1 MHFGLFFCSFKMYF
15 KIIFNNKFVFFSKE
29 RHDFPA
35 GNLQIPLSNGNVI
48 KIPIASINITEE
60 MNRTSIWK
68 QMNEEKALNFN
79 KKPNGGNSNTTS
91 STVPQK
97 RKNKNQ

>member
-1 MHFGLFFCSFKMYF
+1 MIQFLTNLFFP
-15 KIIFNNKFVFFSKE
+15 KE
-29 RHDFPA
+29 HHDFPA
-35 GNLQIPLSNGNVI
+35 GNLQIPLSNGNII

-60 MNRTSIWK
+60 MNRTTIWK

-79 KKPNGGNSNTTS
+79 KKPIGGNGNTTS

>member
-1 MHFGLFFCSFKMYF
+1 
-15 KIIFNNKFVFFSKE
+15 
-29 RHDFPA
+29 
-35 GNLQIPLSNGNVI
+35 
-48 KIPIASINITEE
+48 
-60 MNRTSIWK
+60 MNRTTIWK

-79 KKPNGGNSNTTS
+79 KKPNGGNGGNTTS